1 MHNYF
6 DLTGKVAL
14 ITGGSR
20 GLGREMAL
28 AFADAGADIVVSSRK
43 IENCEDG
50 GRGYPCKWAGV
61 RRWRMAIASHAGK
74 WDEND
79 RLIEA
84 AYAHFGRVDI
94 LVNNAGMSPAV
105 PSQEVSEELFDKVVA
120 LNFKGPFRLSALIGP
135 RMIASGGGSIIN
147 ISSGAAFKPMPQV
160 VAYAGAKAA
169 LNAMTVSLAQEF
181 GPTVRVNAIAAGP
194 FLTDVSKAWSEEAR
208 RVSPNALGRPG
219 RPEEIITTALYSGE
233 LLAPRRLRERRG
245 GSLRWRFA
253 LISIR
258 LTRVSGP

>member
-1 MHNYF
+1 VQNYF
-6 DLTGKVAL
+6 DLTGKIVL

-43 IENCEDG
+43 LANCETVAEEVRAK
-50 GRGYPCKWAGV
+50 GRRAL
-61 RRWRMAIASHAGK
+61 ALASHAGK

-84 AYAHFGRVDI
+84 AYAHFGRVDV
-94 LVNNAGMSPAV
+94 LVNNAGMSPAI
-105 PSQEVSEELFDKVVA
+105 PSAEVSEELFDKVVA

-181 GPTVRVNAIAAGP
+181 GPLVRVNAISAGP
-194 FLTDVSKAWSEEAR
+194 FLTDISKAWSEEAR
-208 RVSPNALGRPG
+208 RTANNAAGRPG
-219 RPEEIITTALYSGE
+219 RPDEIVTTALY
-233 LLAPRRLRERRG
+233 LASPA
-245 GSLRWRFA
+245 S
-253 LISIR
+253 SY
-258 LTRVSGP
+258 VSGGVVRCDGGLR